1 MGRGDQ
7 VGWHQDQLMRKL
19 GGAGDSPAPRRDAG
33 VPGPSFPLSRFVASA
48 MLAGALLLAGF
59 AAFEATWRW
68 YGHRLLKAAAERL
81 TLYESS
87 LDAAVERFR
96 YLPEVI
102 ALTDPVR
109 EVLDQPHD
117 PRRVTGANT
126 HLASVARA
134 AGADVLFVVDAEGL
148 TLASSNADEPTS
160 FVGQR
165 YDFRPYFRDA
175 MRTGSGRYYAVGA
188 TTGKPGYFLASRI
201 DGPAGAKGVAVVKV
215 DLMPIETEWRRAGE
229 RVALVDGEGVVF
241 LASDPAWRYRPL
253 APLTAAALRHL
264 DETRQYG
271 APPQLGPD
279 LTGGTTTV
287 RGLPMVK
294 LAERAGGGETYFDLR
309 RTMTS
314 HGWGILHLVPVR
326 DVEDLAGL
334 VAVLAVIAGL
344 AGLFAVVAL
353 RQRRANRL
361 LRDRAHAELEGRVAA
376 RTEDLAAM
384 NARLVGEITE
394 RTRTEAE
401 LRTAQDGLVQ
411 SAKLAG
417 LGQALAGIA
426 HEMAQPLAA
435 MRTSLASLRHHVGAG
450 DSSRALASAGDLS
463 AITDRVATLAAQL
476 RNFARPDRE
485 KPRPASLQDVVTG
498 ALSILDHR
506 LRATGV
512 SLERSFPEQP
522 VMIEARVNRLEQVV
536 VNLVANALDSIEDA
550 GAGGAKPR
558 GIRLVWTVGAQ
569 HVELAVEDE
578 GAGLAPGD
586 VEQLFEPFISTK
598 AAGRGLGLGLSISRA
613 IMREQGG
620 DLRLEPGSGGGARAV
635 MSLPLAS
642 VKRKP

>member
-1 MGRGDQ
+1 M
-7 VGWHQDQLMRKL
+7 
-19 GGAGDSPAPRRDAG
+19 
-33 VPGPSFPLSRFVASA
+33 PGPGFPLSRVIASA
-48 MLAGALLLAGF
+48 VLAGALLLAGF
-59 AAFEATWRW
+59 TAFEATWRW

-81 TLYESS
+81 TLYEST
-87 LDAAVERFR
+87 LDGAVERFR

-109 EVLDQPHD
+109 EVLDHPRD
-117 PRRVTGANT
+117 PARVAGANA

-148 TLASSNADEPTS
+148 TLASSNAEEPTS

-201 DGPAGAKGVAVVKV
+201 DGPTGAKGVAVVKV
-215 DLMPIETEWRRAGE
+215 DLMPIEAEWRRAGE

-241 LASDPAWRYRPL
+241 LAGDPAWRYRPL
-253 APLTAAALRHL
+253 APLGATALRHL
-264 DETRQYG
+264 EETRQYG

-279 LTGGTTTV
+279 LTGGTTIV

-294 LAERAGGGETYFDLR
+294 LAVGQGDRETYFDLR
-309 RTMTS
+309 RTMAS
-314 HGWGILHLVPVR
+314 HGWGLLHLVPVR

-334 VAVLAVIAGL
+334 MAGLAVIAGL
-344 AGLFAVVAL
+344 AGLFGVVAL
-353 RQRRANRL
+353 RQHRANRL
-361 LRDRAHAELEGRVAA
+361 LRDRAHVELEGRVAA
-376 RTEDLAAM
+376 RTMDLAAM
-384 NARLVGEITE
+384 NTRLVGEITE

-450 DSSRALASAGDLS
+450 DGPRALASAGDLS

-506 LRATGV
+506 LRAAGV
-512 SLERSFPEQP
+512 PLERSFPVSP
-522 VMIEARVNRLEQVV
+522 VMIEVRVNRLEQVV

-550 GAGGAKPR
+550 GADCAKPR
-558 GIRLVWTVGAQ
+558 GIRLVWTLRGEQ
-569 HVELAVEDE
+569 VELAVEDE
-578 GAGLAPGD
+578 GAGLPAGD
-586 VEQLFEPFISTK
+586 VERLFEPFISTK

-620 DLRLEPGSGGGARAV
+620 DLRLEPGASGGARAV
-635 MSLPLAS
+635 MTLPLAS
-642 VKRKP
+642 VKREP